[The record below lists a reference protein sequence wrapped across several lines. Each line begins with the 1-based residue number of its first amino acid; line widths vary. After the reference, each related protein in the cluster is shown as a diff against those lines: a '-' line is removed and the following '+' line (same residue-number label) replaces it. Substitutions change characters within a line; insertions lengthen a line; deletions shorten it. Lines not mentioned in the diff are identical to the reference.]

1 MSNPTD
7 DEYLTGYG
15 PEAQRNIH
23 VMELFRLDGRVAV
36 VTGGAGLYGSV
47 IATALAEAGAT
58 VVIASRNLARCEEQ
72 AARLRDSGY
81 RALAMPLDLTDDDS
95 VVALKDHIV
104 AECGRVDI
112 LFNNAAGRAAGTAE
126 EQMKQKF
133 AATRFS
139 MDEMTRS
146 QWEAAMAVNASGLF
160 VCSQVFAE
168 QMKAQGRGGSIVNIS
183 SIYGMVGPTFPI
195 YEGTQMTVPP
205 DYAFAKGG
213 IINFTRYLATWYAPY
228 GIRVNCI
235 SPGGY
240 YAGQPEAFVRNYE
253 RRVPL
258 GRMARW
264 NDLKGA
270 AVFLASDASQYI
282 TGQNLAVDGGWTAW

>member
-7 DEYLTGYG
+7 DEYLTRYG

-58 VVIASRNLARCEEQ
+58 VVIASRNLAKCEEQ
-72 AARLRDSGY
+72 AARLRDGGY

-95 VVALKDHIV
+95 VVALKDRIV
-104 AECGRVDI
+104 AECGHVDI

-133 AATRFS
+133 AATRFA
-139 MDEMTRS
+139 MDEMTRA
-146 QWEAAMAVNASGLF
+146 QWETAMAVNASGLF

-168 QMKAQGRGGSIVNIS
+168 QMKAQGKGGSIVNIS

-240 YAGQPEAFVRNYE
+240 YAGQPETFVRNYE
-253 RRVPL
+253 QRVPL

-270 AVFLASDASQYI
+270 AVFLASDASQYV